1 MEPNSALRW
10 IECHPAF
17 VAATQDGL
25 LILTILVAIGVPT
38 CVEFLRHR
46 QRRAGSIAYAVALIV
61 PIIQVRGDISRV
73 RHYIGNF
80 QNMRDDVSAL
90 LNIAPNMLLVVPAE
104 LARAMWELH
113 HFDNY
118 AVQAIRSAAIA
129 IQGYNAIIDKIMEAL
144 TEKPGGFDQAR
155 EKFIASATAALDHV
169 EEQLDRTIGQLK
181 DKGDSAKLRSEPP

>member
-38 CVEFLRHR
+38 CVEYLRRR

-61 PIIQVRGDISRV
+61 PIIQVQGDISRV
-73 RHYIGNF
+73 RHYIGSF
-80 QNMRDDVSAL
+80 QNTRDDVSAL
-90 LNIAPNMLLVVPAE
+90 QDIAPKMLLVVPAE
-104 LARAMWELH
+104 LARAVPQLH
-113 HFDNY
+113 QFDYY
-118 AVQAIRSAAIA
+118 AVQAVRSAVIA

-144 TEKPGGFDQAR
+144 AEKRGGFDQGR
-155 EKFIASATAALDHV
+155 QKFIALAAAALDRV
-169 EEQLDRTIGQLK
+169 EEQLDRTIGQSK
-181 DKGDSAKLRSEPP
+181 R